1 MYQLIVTYGSH
12 TYSIF
17 GDSIDISDYPNICIG
32 SYVWIPQTEDLFY
45 VNGSLKGIDL
55 DDSEESLTP
64 STSIFG
70 QGVMGNIIFGEE

>member
-1 MYQLIVTYGSH
+1 MYQLIITYGSH
-12 TYSIF
+12 TYSMF
-17 GDSIDISDYPNICIG
+17 GDSTDIRDYPNICIG
-32 SYVWIPQTEDLFY
+32 SYVWIPQTKDLFY

-55 DDSEESLTP
+55 DDSEESLMP

>member
-1 MYQLIVTYGSH
+1 MYQLIITYGSH
-12 TYSIF
+12 TYSMF
-17 GDSIDISDYPNICIG
+17 GDSTDISDYPNICIG

-55 DDSEESLTP
+55 DDSEESLIP

-70 QGVMGNIIFGEE
+70 QGVIGNIIFGEE